1 MKKIVLNFKAFFLK
15 PLVYVYF
22 IVSLLLYEFFDINSR
37 GSSIFDTNIYFR
49 TSFMLF
55 LIPTYAAI
63 SGILGRVYIKNFYTS
78 FSVFCI
84 FWLGTLF
91 ISYIITNPKH
101 LPPIELL
108 FILIAYMAAYAG
120 FYGMTFSISYLAKNS
135 KTDKNK

>member
-1 MKKIVLNFKAFFLK
+1 MKKIVLNFKVFFLK

-120 FYGMTFSISYLAKNS
+120 FYGITFIIGYCLK
-135 KTDKNK
+135 KVK

>member
-1 MKKIVLNFKAFFLK
+1 MKKIVLDFKVFFLK

-22 IVSLLLYEFFDINSR
+22 IVSLLLYEFLDINSR
-37 GSSIFDTNIYFR
+37 SSSIFNTNVYFKILLV
-49 TSFMLF
+49 LF
-55 LIPTYAAI
+55 FIPTYAAI
-63 SGILGRVYIKNFYTS
+63 SGILGRLYIKKFYTS
-78 FSVFCI
+78 FSVFSI

-108 FILIAYMAAYAG
+108 FILIAYMGAYAV

-135 KTDKNK
+135 KADKNK

>member
-22 IVSLLLYEFFDINSR
+22 IVSLLLYEFLDINSR
-37 GSSIFDTNIYFR
+37 SSTIFNTNVYFKILL
-49 TSFMLF
+49 MLF
-55 LIPTYAAI
+55 FIPTYAAI
-63 SGILGRVYIKNFYTS
+63 SGILGRLYIKNFYTS
-78 FSVFCI
+78 FSVFSI

-108 FILIAYMAAYAG
+108 FILIAYMGAYAV
-120 FYGMTFSISYLAKNS
+120 FYGITFTIGYCLK
-135 KTDKNK
+135 KVK